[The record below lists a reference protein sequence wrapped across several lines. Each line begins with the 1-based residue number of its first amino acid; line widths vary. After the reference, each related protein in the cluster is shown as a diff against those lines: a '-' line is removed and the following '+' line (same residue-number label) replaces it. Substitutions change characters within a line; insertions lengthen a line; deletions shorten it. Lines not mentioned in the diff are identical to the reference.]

1 MNIEVKG
8 VSYRYPGQPDREAIE
23 RADLKIE
30 PGVTLLMGPN
40 GAGKTTLL
48 HLLATLLY
56 PQKGQIVYQA
66 DGDTLLPAY
75 GRRPALMERVFF
87 LPETLELQQKDINTL
102 AKTHAPFYPG
112 FSREMLDSNLQEFGV
127 DICKPFKNMS
137 LGEKKRALFSYAL
150 SLGTDLLLLDE
161 PVNGMDMGARD
172 TARSMLAR
180 CTDPE
185 RQCVVMSTHTVA
197 DFKPLFDDVVHIDR
211 GHIILTAKTWEITER
226 LAFVMESVPSADAL
240 FTARDMGMFRS
251 IVPTD
256 GREELET
263 DIDLHLLYQAL
274 GDENIAKNIIKS
286 IYGDDYKQD

>member
-1 MNIEVKG
+1 MIIEVKG

-23 RADLKIE
+23 NADLTIE

-56 PQKGQIVYQA
+56 PRKGTIDFLA
-66 DGDTLLPAY
+66 DDDRVLPAY
-75 GRRPALMERVFF
+75 GRRPSLMERVFF

-112 FSREMLDSNLQEFGV
+112 FSPEMLRSNLEEFGV
-127 DICKPFKNMS
+127 DINKPFKNMS
-137 LGEKKRALFSYAL
+137 LGEKKRALFSHAL

-197 DFKPLFDDVVHIDR
+197 DFKPLFDDVVHIKR
-211 GHIILTAKTWEITER
+211 GHITLAAKTWKITDK

-240 FTARDMGMFRS
+240 YTARDMGMFRS
-251 IVPTD
+251 IVPIQ

-274 GDENIAKNIIKS
+274 GDENTAKNIIKS